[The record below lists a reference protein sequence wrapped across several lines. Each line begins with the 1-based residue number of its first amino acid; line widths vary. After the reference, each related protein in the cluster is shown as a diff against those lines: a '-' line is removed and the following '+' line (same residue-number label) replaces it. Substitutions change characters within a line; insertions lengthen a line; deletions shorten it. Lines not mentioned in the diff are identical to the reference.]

1 MQYNDEGNQTISDA
15 GQPKKSE
22 REQSASSAKTERR
35 AGADSAERRL
45 IITERIIKDKDNI
58 EKFFREK
65 SETLQNIATR
75 PGATTLPS
83 AVNETKD
90 AITERII
97 HTVNMMKEVLQS
109 NLSLRENIQK
119 QGEHIDNLNADIF
132 MLQNENEDLR
142 MRLQI
147 LEEYTGKDTYTDMAK
162 LVKEKKVLENR
173 VKHLEK
179 TSMNWAAAQ
188 F

>member
-1 MQYNDEGNQTISDA
+1 
-15 GQPKKSE
+15 
-22 REQSASSAKTERR
+22 
-35 AGADSAERRL
+35 
-45 IITERIIKDKDNI
+45 
-58 EKFFREK
+58 
-65 SETLQNIATR
+65 
-75 PGATTLPS
+75 
-83 AVNETKD
+83 
-90 AITERII
+90 
-97 HTVNMMKEVLQS
+97 MMKEVLQS

-179 TSMNWAAAQ
+179 TSMNWAAA
-188 F
+188 